1 VHDDVAGGRRHGS
14 DFQNLHRNKRCI
26 TLDLKQPRGREIFLA
41 LARRADVVV
50 ENFRADVK
58 HRLGVDYES
67 VRAVNPR
74 IVYGSISG
82 FGQDGPYRDRP
93 GVDQIAQGLGGL
105 MSVTGLP
112 GQGPV
117 RVGVAISD
125 LAAGLYLAC
134 GILVALHERGRSGEG
149 QWVTT
154 SLLEALIGML
164 DFQAARFLVE
174 GEVAEQ
180 AGNHHPTLAPMGVFP
195 TADGHINI
203 AASSGAQF
211 RSLLEALGQPELA
224 QQPEYADTRLRSRNR
239 ESLNAAIGELTKR
252 RPSAEWIPEL
262 NARGIPS
269 GPINR
274 IDQAMQDP
282 QVVHLGIA
290 TPVDHPTLGRL
301 NLVGQPVHL
310 HRTPQRMRGA
320 TPERGADTAAI
331 LRELGYD
338 DDAIAGLQREGV
350 V

>member
-1 VHDDVAGGRRHGS
+1 
-14 DFQNLHRNKRCI
+14 
-26 TLDLKQPRGREIFLA
+26 
-41 LARRADVVV
+41 
-50 ENFRADVK
+50 
-58 HRLGVDYES
+58 
-67 VRAVNPR
+67 
-74 IVYGSISG
+74 
-82 FGQDGPYRDRP
+82 
-93 GVDQIAQGLGGL
+93 
-105 MSVTGLP
+105 
-112 GQGPV
+112 V

-252 RPSAEWIPEL
+252 RPSAEWIAEL

-320 TPERGADTAAI
+320 TPERGADTATI